1 MQVNMKFLRSHCDFF
16 FLDNPSIEKEKR
28 KDKIIKKE
36 YLWIKFETNMKQI
49 RDEIKKDIWY
59 NLFVTNLDKLPQINK
74 KAGNNNW

>member
-1 MQVNMKFLRSHCDFF
+1 MTSFF
-16 FLDNPSIEKEKR
+16 WTICPLKEEKR

-49 RDEIKKDIWY
+49 RDEIEKDIWY

-74 KAGNNNW
+74 KAGNNNWY